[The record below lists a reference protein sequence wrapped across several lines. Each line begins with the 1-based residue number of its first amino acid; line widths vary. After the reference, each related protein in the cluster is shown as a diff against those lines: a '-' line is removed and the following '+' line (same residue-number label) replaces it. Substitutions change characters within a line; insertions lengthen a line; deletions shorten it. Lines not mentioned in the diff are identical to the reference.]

1 MHTSHDT
8 TYLIDGSGYIFRAF
22 YAIQRLSTK
31 DGFPTNALY
40 GFLKMILK
48 TMSEANS
55 NNIAIIFDAGRK
67 TFRNDL
73 YPEYKANRSECP
85 PELVE
90 QMPYFRELS
99 RALGL
104 PVLECPGF
112 EADDIIATLT
122 SRLSAAKRPVVI
134 VSGDKDLMQLVTDS
148 VQIWDTMKD
157 ARYGPPQVTEKFGVG
172 PDKVTEILALTGDSS
187 DNVPGVDGVGP
198 KTATQLIQ
206 KYGTIEGVIENI
218 AALREDAEIRNRK
231 KIAESI
237 EGHIDRLRLARRLV
251 EVAYN
256 VPLEEIT
263 DGAHDIETLLLKK
276 EVDPTHLAQLF
287 EKFEFQSL
295 FKEFKGV
302 LGNSSRT
309 ELPSNYDYQTILAD
323 QFASWCKLF
332 VAQDEF
338 SFDLETTSL
347 NIHNAQIVGVS
358 ICWSATQ
365 SFYIPIGHKASETP
379 QVRWSDF
386 VAATGARFA
395 DSKVRKSGQ
404 NIKYDISILELNGVE
419 VGGVAFDSMVAAYLI
434 NPDSRNFNLTALAY
448 DYLRLPVIEYDEITE
463 GKADFSEVAIADATR
478 YACQDAHY
486 AWLLK
491 EQLMQRIETDGLT
504 RVFSELEVPLIPVL
518 ARIERVG
525 IKVDVEKLRTMSA
538 EFAAELL
545 ELEGKIYAEAGG
557 NFNINSPKQLA
568 DIFFNKLGI
577 STKGVKKTKTGFS
590 TDSSVLEKLAES
602 HPLPALILEYRSLHK
617 LKSTYTDALTEV
629 ISAKTGRVHTRL
641 NQTLTGTGRL
651 SSSEPNLQNIPVQ
664 SAQGRRIRSAFIPET
679 GSFFIAADYSQ
690 IELRLLAHL
699 SEDENLI
706 RAFRE
711 GLDIHSATAR
721 EIMGLSPNEE
731 VSSEVRRIG
740 KTINFGIVYG
750 MGAFRLGRELG
761 IPVSQASNYIT
772 SYFNRYPKVK
782 EYFAKIEENALAQ
795 GEVQTIYGRKRVIS
809 SIDTSGRDQ
818 GFAMRAAV
826 NAPLQ
831 GSAADIIKLAM
842 IRVDELLRWA
852 YPGAQLILQIHDEL
866 LIEAPDHGTEQN
878 NSLIHAIVEAMESV
892 ITLKVPLKVDAG
904 SGYDWQAA
912 QS

>member
-40 GFLKMILK
+40 GFLRMILK
-48 TMSEANS
+48 TIAEANS
-55 NNIAIIFDAGRK
+55 SKVAIIFDAGRK

-73 YPEYKANRSECP
+73 YPEYKANRTECP
-85 PELVE
+85 PELSE

-122 SRLSAAKRPVVI
+122 SKLSAAKKPVVI
-134 VSGDKDLMQLVTDS
+134 VSGDKDLMQLVTDD
-148 VQIWDTMKD
+148 VLIWDTMKD
-157 ARYGPPQVTEKFGVG
+157 ARYGPAQVTEKFGVG

-206 KYGTIEGVIENI
+206 KYGSIEGVIAHV
-218 AALREDAEIRNRK
+218 AALKDDAEIRNRK
-231 KIAESI
+231 KIADNIESHI
-237 EGHIDRLRLARRLV
+237 ERLRLARRLV
-251 EVAYN
+251 EVVHD
-256 VPLEEIT
+256 VPLEQIT
-263 DGAHDIETLLLKK
+263 DGAHDIDTLLTKK
-276 EVDPTHLAQLF
+276 DVDAAHLGELF
-287 EKFEFQSL
+287 EQFEFQSL
-295 FKEFKGV
+295 FKEFKGI
-302 LGNSSRT
+302 LGNSTRT
-309 ELPSNYDYQTILAD
+309 EVPTNYSYKTIP
-323 QFASWCKLF
+323 ASLFMEWCETF
-332 VAQDEF
+332 RAQSEF

-347 NIHNAQIVGVS
+347 DVHNASIVGVS
-358 ICWSATQ
+358 ICWSSHE
-365 SFYIPIGHKASETP
+365 SFYIPIGHKDQEN
-379 QVRWSDF
+379 QVSWQDF
-386 VAATGARFA
+386 VAHVGDRFG
-395 DSKVRKSGQ
+395 DPKVRKSGQ

-419 VGGVAFDSMVAAYLI
+419 VSGVSFDSMVAAYLL
-434 NPDSRNFNLTALAY
+434 NPDSRNFNLTALAN
-448 DYLRLPVIEYDEITE
+448 DYLRLPVIEYEEITS
-463 GKADFSEVAIADATR
+463 GKGDFSEVAIADATR

-491 EQLMQRIETDGLT
+491 ENLCPRIEEAGLT

-518 ARIERVG
+518 ARMERVG
-525 IKVDVEKLRTMSA
+525 VKVDIEKLRTMSS
-538 EFAAELL
+538 EFAAQLIT
-545 ELEGKIYAEAGG
+545 LEGQIYEHAGME
-557 NFNINSPKQLA
+557 FNINSPKQLA
-568 DIFFNKLGI
+568 DVFFNKLGI

-602 HPLPALILEYRSLHK
+602 HALPALILEYRSLHK
-617 LKSTYTDALTEV
+617 LKSTYTDALVED
-629 ISAKTGRVHTRL
+629 ISPQTGRVHTRL

-651 SSSEPNLQNIPVQ
+651 SSSDPNLQNIPVQ
-664 SAQGRRIRSAFIPET
+664 SAEGRRIRSAFIPEK

-699 SEDENLI
+699 SGDENLI
-706 RAFRE
+706 RAFSE
-711 GLDIHSATAR
+711 GKDIHSATAR
-721 EIMGLSPNEE
+721 EIMGLTPQEE
-731 VSSEVRRIG
+731 VSAEIRRIG

-750 MGAFRLGRELG
+750 MGAFRLSRELG

-782 EYFAKIEENALAQ
+782 EYFAALEENALAQ

-818 GFAMRAAV
+818 GFAMRAAI

-842 IRVDELLRWA
+842 IRVDHLLRSV
-852 YPGAQLILQIHDEL
+852 YPGAQLVLQIHDEL
-866 LIEAPDHGTEQN
+866 LIEAPDKGTEKNQDLLDQVV
-878 NSLIHAIVEAMESV
+878 SCMESV
-892 ITLKVPLKVDAG
+892 IQLKVPLKVDVG
-904 SGYDWQAA
+904 SGHDWQEA